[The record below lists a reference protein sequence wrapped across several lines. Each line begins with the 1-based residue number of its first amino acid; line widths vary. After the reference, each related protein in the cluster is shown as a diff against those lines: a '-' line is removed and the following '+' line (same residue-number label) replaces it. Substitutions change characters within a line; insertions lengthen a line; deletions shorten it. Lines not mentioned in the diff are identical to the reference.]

1 MLRSYFLHFSIHPRH
16 GWLHLSS
23 MSRMMKMVAD
33 EEGRYSSGYG
43 EDDDDDDD
51 DGATK
56 DGANV
61 ILWSTLDRLSIFFI
75 GSAR

>member
-33 EEGRYSSGYG
+33 EEGRYSSDY
-43 EDDDDDDD
+43 DDGDDDD